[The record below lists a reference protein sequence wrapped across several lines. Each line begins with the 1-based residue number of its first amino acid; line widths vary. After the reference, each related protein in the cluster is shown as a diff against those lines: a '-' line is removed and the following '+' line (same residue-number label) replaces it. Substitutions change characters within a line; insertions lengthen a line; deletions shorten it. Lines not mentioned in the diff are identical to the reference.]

1 MTRLPLPVPPP
12 IDPSYHPKASIT
24 TVPASTPVDY
34 IVAIL
39 ERDGGVILKDL
50 VSQDELD
57 TIEEEVRP
65 WSNKSRVHADNA
77 TNGDAFHIIPP
88 QTTLVPGLV
97 GKSKTVAQ
105 ICERPVLEGLRQK
118 ILLEEYV
125 ANREGHVEPTAIS
138 PLLSLSMSMN
148 IGYGAPRQLLHRD
161 DTIHGI
167 RHRWNVFQPWS
178 FKHVS
183 QFACLIAG
191 CEVTRENGATM
202 FVPGS
207 HKWDDDR
214 WPTADDVSFAE
225 MSAGSALIFLAAAY
239 HGGGHN
245 SVPGSVRTM
254 HSLFFVRGNLRTEEN
269 QFLAIPRSKVR
280 EMSPKMLELLGYKKP
295 TANLGLVDN
304 IRTVNHGQSQNKNP
318 ASEKVSI
325 PFSIYQY

>member
-214 WPTADDVSFAE
+214 WPTADDVSFAGIVF
-225 MSAGSALIFLAAAY
+225 SLVFSFRRINCTDNRRNVRWFCLDISCRCLPRWWPQLGPRLSPNDAQPVLCSRKSS
-239 HGGGHN
+239 HGGE
-245 SVPGSVRTM
+245 SVPC
-254 HSLFFVRGNLRTEEN
+254 
-269 QFLAIPRSKVR
+269 
-280 EMSPKMLELLGYKKP
+280 Y
-295 TANLGLVDN
+295 
-304 IRTVNHGQSQNKNP
+304 SQ
-318 ASEKVSI
+318 E
-325 PFSIYQY
+325 